1 MHRCCSAMYL
11 ATVMVVGGGI
21 PILFTKI
28 KLWDSDLKKKTHEH
42 PFKHWNSSK
51 DPLFTKKKFALNL
64 FQKSSFWMEHGMN
77 FELNF
82 SNQTL
87 FREFRNDD
95 DWCKMDKKLGD
106 KMIMIRTRNV
116 KESSSIWADDTTGN
130 FFTT

>member
-1 MHRCCSAMYL
+1 
-11 ATVMVVGGGI
+11 
-21 PILFTKI
+21 
-28 KLWDSDLKKKTHEH
+28 
-42 PFKHWNSSK
+42 
-51 DPLFTKKKFALNL
+51 
-64 FQKSSFWMEHGMN
+64 MEHGMN

-87 FREFRNDD
+87 FQEFRNDD

-130 FFTT
+130 FFTTYTTYLASANT